1 MILDYL
7 LIKPMDL
14 KYKMSIW
21 CPRGNSTMAARDLL
35 THALWHPL
43 QQNTPEM
50 PLLGQSLGSN
60 YTMPAEL
67 HNRITSA
74 CLLWQQKW
82 SLFIDILLDLT
93 LIFLPLPPKYSRA
106 PEDISMFPFSWI
118 SLVLC
123 WGWGSEASNDRGW
136 MWSSSLHNIL
146 VTGLCALSP
155 LSVSAFCELRAP
167 GSHLCPQL
175 RRHVCAVACWPCVK
189 WAHAKERRGQGSGQ
203 RAEIH

>member
-21 CPRGNSTMAARDLL
+21 CPRGNSTMARDLL
-35 THALWHPL
+35 THALWRPL

-50 PLLGQSLGSN
+50 ALPGQSVGSN

-67 HNRITSA
+67 HNRIASA
-74 CLLWQQKW
+74 CLLRQQKW
-82 SLFIDILLDLT
+82 SLFIDLLLDLT
-93 LIFLPLPPKYSRA
+93 LVFLPVPPKYSRA

-118 SLVLC
+118 SLVSC
-123 WGWGSEASNDRGW
+123 WGWGSKASNDRGW
-136 MWSSSLHNIL
+136 IWSSSLHNLL
-146 VTGLCALSP
+146 VTGLCAPSP
-155 LSVSAFCELRAP
+155 LSPCLHFVNSECLAAIRSHSCE
-167 GSHLCPQL
+167 GMS
-175 RRHVCAVACWPCVK
+175 VACWPRVK
-189 WAHAKERRGQGSGQ
+189 WAHAKEGWGQGVGQ